1 MLGVCLS
8 GGGVG
13 AADAEPRRIAIVN
26 LAHDQEAGARLAREA
41 RTRLILTPDV
51 MPLAAGEGARA
62 LEDALAP
69 ATSAANALAAAQGY
83 LATAREELAQFE
95 YASANAQLDIAE
107 SRLLATWP
115 SLRASQLLADVCFER
130 GVLLVR
136 TGQVEQALIEFIAVH
151 RLDPKRGALNPA
163 RYLPA
168 VVETFDDAALR
179 VADPGS
185 TATLRVTSPID
196 GAPVHVNGRYVGT
209 TPIAVALAP
218 GIHYVTGTFADRH
231 IDGQRIEIGRK
242 IGQAEHRLLFERY
255 VDSDRAR
262 QWRRTIIITRRRGS
276 SAQGSAA
283 QTGPDIEPSELFAAA
298 MELGG
303 TDGVIVIAD
312 DRDGDLYL
320 AVYDGYQPQQ
330 TGWVRADAATV
341 EARVRRLA
349 RVVGPAVASPEI
361 LPPAEPD
368 DRDDG
373 YGWVAPAALN
383 TAVGVGLA
391 AAIIYAVLR
400 GPSGVVGTCCS
411 TSGEGAL
418 GGSWQ
423 LHFP

>member
-1 MLGVCLS
+1 MLGLCLS

-26 LAHDQEAGARLAREA
+26 LAHDQEAGARLAREV

-51 MPLAAGEGARA
+51 MPLAAGEAARA
-62 LEDALAP
+62 LEDALAS
-69 ATSAANALAAAQGY
+69 ATSDANALAAAQGY
-83 LATAREELAQFE
+83 LAYAREELAQFE
-95 YASANAQLDIAE
+95 YDSASAQLDIAE

-115 SLRASQLLADVCFER
+115 SLRAFQLLADVCFER

-136 TGQVEQALIEFIAVH
+136 AGRVEEALAEFVAVH

-185 TATLRVTSPID
+185 TATLRVTSPLD
-196 GAPVHVNGRYVGT
+196 GAPVYVNGRYAGT
-209 TPIAVALAP
+209 TPIEVALAP
-218 GIHYVTGTFADRH
+218 GVHYVTGTFADRH

-262 QWRRTIIITRRRGS
+262 QWRRTITTRRSGSPARGD
-276 SAQGSAA
+276 GA
-283 QTGPDIEPSELFAAA
+283 QTGPDLEPSELFAAA

-312 DRDGDLYL
+312 DREGDLYL

-341 EARVRRLA
+341 EARARRLA
-349 RVVGPAVASPEI
+349 RVVRPAPPGPRL
-361 LPPAEPD
+361 LPPEEPD
-368 DRDDG
+368 ERDDR

-411 TSGEGAL
+411 TSGVSAL